1 MKMKRLFICLLAAVL
16 LTSCGTTSSTDETKP
31 NNQNDVSNVD
41 SENSGES
48 DGSDEAEEAETSVDD
63 LFKLEAED
71 YDGRKFTILAT
82 ETHSYEYDAE
92 EIIGESVNDAIYER
106 NATVADFLGID
117 LQFVYKPGDWAAKDS
132 YCDII
137 RTSVMAQD
145 GAYDVINGMISCVQP
160 IAEPGLFISVYEV
173 PNIELDNP
181 WWVSELQENLTIDG
195 KLLGFMGDMSLSMY
209 KGLSVVFANLN
220 LINQYS
226 MEDPYELVLNN
237 QWTLDKMI
245 EVSSGVGVDLDG
257 DGNMVLENDI
267 FGMVAHGVTYRSM
280 QSSLGLSVIGR
291 DEDGEL
297 IVNPITDNFVSATEK
312 LNSYLNQKDV
322 MFSDD
327 EQNKYFASD
336 NIIYYMYKLEC
347 LDSLRDMESDYAIL
361 PFPKMDETQ
370 EKYLTQI
377 ATAAH
382 MTYIPVTTNDV
393 ALTGK
398 VCETM
403 SYYSYK
409 NVVPAYYDGALKTKY
424 SRDEKTQKMLDII
437 RDGAVMPID
446 YAYST
451 VISGN
456 PWPNM
461 LLHDASRN
469 GNLASLHAASQKVW
483 KLGIKVIDKM
493 FED

>member
-1 MKMKRLFICLLAAVL
+1 MKRLFICLLAALL
-16 LTSCGTTSSTDETKP
+16 LTSCGTSSSTDKNTSKTP
-31 NNQNDVSNVD
+31 GTTTSGSSSDNG
-41 SENSGES
+41 GES
-48 DGSDEAEEAETSVDD
+48 ETVPEETEPSVDD
-63 LFKLEAED
+63 LFKITAED
-71 YDGRKFTILAT
+71 NNGAKFTILST

-92 EIIGESVNDAIYER
+92 EIVGEGVNDAIYER
-106 NATVADFLGID
+106 NATVENLLGID
-117 LQFVYKPGDWAAKDS
+117 LEFIFQRGDWGGRDS

-160 IAEPGLFISVYEV
+160 IAAPGLFMSVYDV
-173 PNIELDNP
+173 PGIDLNNP
-181 WWVSELQENLTIDG
+181 WWVSELQDNLTING

-209 KGLSVVFANLN
+209 KGLSVIFANLN
-220 LINQYS
+220 LINQYA
-226 MEDPYELVLNN
+226 MENPYELVLNN
-237 QWTLDKMI
+237 KWTLDKMI
-245 EVSSGVGVDLDG
+245 EVSSGVGKDLDG
-257 DGNMVLENDI
+257 DGTITLENDI

-291 DEDGEL
+291 GDDGKL
-297 IVNPITDNFVSATEK
+297 VVNPITDNFASAAEK
-312 LNSYLNQKDV
+312 LNSYLGQNDV

-327 EQNKYFASD
+327 QRDANFASD

-361 PFPKMDETQ
+361 PFPKMDENQ

-382 MTYIPVTTNDV
+382 MTYIPVTTNDPT
-393 ALTGK
+393 LTGK
-398 VCETM
+398 VCEAM

-424 SRDEKTQKMLDII
+424 SRDPDTQKMLDII
-437 RDGAVMPID
+437 RDGAIMPID

-451 VISGN
+451 VIAGS

-469 GNLASLHAASQKVW
+469 GNLASLHASSQNVW
-483 KLGIKVIDKM
+483 ETGIRVVDEM
-493 FED
+493 FDD